1 GIGAEDDSET
11 ALGKLD
17 NHLCEL
23 KELQI
28 RDGLHVFG
36 EAPEGRQLTDLLV
49 ALTRLPRGRG
59 EGGDASLIRALAAD
73 LGLEGFDSLDCV
85 LGEAWDGPR
94 PTALGD
100 EKGCRT
106 KGDTVER
113 LEDLASA
120 LVAGTRAC
128 DAGWSRTTAVLDKI
142 EREIRPAVVAC
153 GK

>member
-1 GIGAEDDSET
+1 PRRLKVLREDILQLSAASGLDRDCGIAAEDDAET

-36 EAPEGRQLTDLLV
+36 EAPNGRQLTDRLV

-59 EGGDASLIRALAAD
+59 EGGDASVIRALGKD
-73 LGLEGFDSLDCV
+73 LGLEDFDPLDCV

-94 PTALGD
+94 PGVLGD
-100 EKGCRT
+100 AKTWRT
-106 KGDTVER
+106 KGDTV
-113 LEDLASA
+113 
-120 LVAGTRAC
+120 
-128 DAGWSRTTAVLDKI
+128 
-142 EREIRPAVVAC
+142 
-153 GK
+153 